1 MGPRRR
7 QGRRAAVAAV
17 HIHAVQGEEVLG
29 EEGALL
35 TPKINPELPASLHR
49 PPGGFIHVQ
58 VASRGKRLKAGAAG
72 MGKGRAPGALCSG
85 GPSKAAPGWAPPAG
99 PQGQDWCWT
108 GEHPL

>member
-7 QGRRAAVAAV
+7 QGRRAAVAVV
-17 HIHAVQGEEVLG
+17 HIHAVLG

-35 TPKINPELPASLHR
+35 TPKINPELPACLHR
-49 PPGGFIHVQ
+49 PPGGVIHVQ

-72 MGKGRAPGALCSG
+72 MGKGTAAGALCSG

>member
-7 QGRRAAVAAV
+7 QGQRAAVAVV
-17 HIHAVQGEEVLG
+17 HIHAVLG

-35 TPKINPELPASLHR
+35 TPKINPELPACLHR

-72 MGKGRAPGALCSG
+72 MGKGRAAGALCSG